1 MKEKKSFL
9 SRLFGAIKQ
18 KFANSDR
25 DIQTG
30 QDDSLSI
37 QLAEKDEIIKKLQKE
52 KEDFQAL
59 LDSAEKDKTNE
70 IKLNEIKS
78 VEQKTDDKV
87 KTDEKRTDND
97 YIDSIRAQLAEKDEA
112 IKKLRKEKE
121 DLEDEID
128 DTKDEVK
135 IANKRNENLKNEN
148 ETLKNELLETKNV
161 YTSQKQEFEEL
172 KRKKE
177 SMENDLEIKTKSIG
191 FTNEILNAQL
201 ANDSDAEEIRVK
213 TGNIIDFV
221 QNRACEDIKNTTN
234 FTMRDLDSI
243 MVDIERWGNL
253 ELKTWL
259 KNKIVIAFVGEF
271 SAGKTSIVNRILS
284 QDNEDADFK
293 LPVSTAPTT
302 AIATYIS
309 HGLDTIVQFTDRA
322 GDLKNIRIETFK
334 QFSKSALEKINLS
347 QLVRHFV
354 IKYNNKNLDK
364 LSILDT
370 PGFSSNDKEDERRT
384 VEVIREADAL
394 FWVVDAHTGTIN
406 ESSINIIKQHMG
418 DLPLYLIINKVDGK
432 SPVERTEIKEKIK
445 ETMGKNDIS
454 IKEYLEF
461 SKIEPLD
468 TLMGIIGSIAPRREE
483 IDIIK
488 TIYDIIDD
496 KTKDYKKQATEIRK
510 AIREHQK
517 SINDAEKITDNYGNN
532 FNRKIKQI
540 TEKRDRLQSE
550 EMIGSTF
557 FGSGNKLK
565 NPEAFWKVF
574 SDMLSNVD
582 ELIELNNDYSG
593 ACEERMNSLHLKS
606 DAEGALENAKR
617 WINTL
622 KKLKNDFSHLL
633 TNYKYDISQF
643 AITADVDKEED

>member
-18 KFANSDR
+18 AFTNSNQ

-37 QLAEKDEIIKKLQKE
+37 QLAKKDEIIKKLQKE
-52 KEDFQAL
+52 KEALQAV
-59 LDSAEKDKTNE
+59 LDNSVTIKSAEARS
-70 IKLNEIKS
+70 NEIKS
-78 VEQKTDDKV
+78 DDA
-87 KTDEKRTDND
+87 
-97 YIDSIRAQLAEKDEA
+97 YIDSIRAQLAEKEEVV
-112 IKKLRKEKE
+112 KKLRKDKE
-121 DLEDEID
+121 AFEDEVV

-135 IANKRNENLKNEN
+135 IANKRNENLKKEN

-161 YTSQKQEFEEL
+161 YTAQKQEFEEL

-177 SMENDLEIKTKSIG
+177 SIEDDLEIKTKSIG

-201 ANDSDAEEIRVK
+201 ANDSDAEEIREK
-213 TGNIIDFV
+213 TRNIIDFV
-221 QNRACEDIKNTTN
+221 QDRVCEDIKNTTN
-234 FTMRDLDSI
+234 FSMRDLDDI
-243 MVDIERWGNL
+243 QAEIERWGNL

-284 QDNEDADFK
+284 QDKEDVDFK

-309 HGLDTIVQFTDRA
+309 YGMGTIVQFTDRV
-322 GDLKNIRIETFK
+322 GDLKNIPIETFK
-334 QFSKSALEKINLS
+334 QFSKSALEKINLT

-354 IKYNNKNLDK
+354 IKYNNLNLDK

-370 PGFSSNDKEDERRT
+370 PGFNSNDKEDERRT

-406 ESSINIIKQHMG
+406 DSSLNIIKQHMG

-432 SPVERTEIKEKIK
+432 SPVERIEIKEKIK
-445 ETMGKNDIS
+445 ETMEKNSIS

-468 TLMGIIGSIAPRREE
+468 TLMGIIANIAPRREE

-488 TIYDIIDD
+488 SIYNIIDGT
-496 KTKDYKKQATEIRK
+496 TKDYKKQATEIRK
-510 AIREHQK
+510 VLRGHQK
-517 SINDAEKITDNYGNN
+517 SINDAEKITENYDNK
-532 FNRKIKQI
+532 FKRKIDQI
-540 TEKRDRLQSE
+540 IENRDRLQSE
-550 EMIGSTF
+550 EMIGSTI

-582 ELIELNNDYSG
+582 ELIKLDSDYSS
-593 ACEERMNSLHLKS
+593 ACTELIDSRHLK
-606 DAEGALENAKR
+606 DKADENLENVKR
-617 WINTL
+617 WINIL
-622 KKLKNDFSHLL
+622 KRLRNDFSRLL
-633 TNYKYDISQF
+633 SDYKYDISQF
-643 AITADVDKEED
+643 AITADFDKEGD